1 MTKPQIHYTS
11 YRFQP
16 DSIPRD
22 SLLDRSKLLYDEL
35 ILRRGRDGAI
45 HVEDKA
51 RTLPELF
58 LYEGFGADS
67 KGQKKAAQY
76 AKEVK
81 ERRERRKK

>member
-1 MTKPQIHYTS
+1 M
-11 YRFQP
+11 
-16 DSIPRD
+16 
-22 SLLDRSKLLYDEL
+22 
-35 ILRRGRDGAI
+35 
-45 HVEDKA
+45 EDKA